1 MRTFPSLRT
10 ISATGALLLATP
22 AMAQVVPGGPPAV
35 GVVKAEPRPMTE
47 STEINGRIQARER
60 VDLIARVTAFM
71 NERLFTEGA
80 EVKKGQLLYRLERAP
95 FEADVEVKEA
105 AVAQARAQL
114 ENADLT
120 LKRAQE
126 LLDKNSGTQV
136 AVDSALAS
144 QRVAAAQVKAAEAQ
158 LHQSQINLD
167 YTEIKSPIDGII
179 GRTSVTVGNVVGPTS
194 GALATV
200 VSADP
205 MYVTFPVSV
214 RRVIELR
221 ERYADKGG
229 FDAVKI
235 RLRLPTGELYGPIGK
250 LDFVDIGVAQ
260 DTDTMTLRGTIPNPV
275 IQKVGDSNLYELSDA
290 EFVTVSLEAV
300 EPLKVL
306 AVPRA
311 ALLSDQ
317 QGDYLYVVN
326 DKNVAEQRRV
336 KLGQSTP
343 DIAAVTEGLKPG
355 EQVVVEGIQRVRPN
369 LVVAPGPA
377 SQTTPRAR

>member
-1 MRTFPSLRT
+1 M
-10 ISATGALLLATP
+10 IIVTGALLFATS
-22 AMAQVVPGGPPAV
+22 AMAQVAPSAPPAV

-47 STEINGRIQARER
+47 STDINGRIQARER

-80 EVKKGQLLYRLERAP
+80 DIKQGQLLYRLERAP

-120 LKRAQE
+120 LTRAQE
-126 LLDKNSGTQV
+126 LLAKNSGTQV

-144 QRVAAAQVKAAEAQ
+144 QRMAAAQVKAAEAQ

-167 YTEIKSPIDGII
+167 YTDIKSPIDGRI

-200 VSADP
+200 VSSDP

-235 RLRLPTGELYGPIGK
+235 RLRLPSGELYRQTGK

-260 DTDTMTLRGTIPNPV
+260 DTDTITLRGTISNPV
-275 IQKVGDSNLYELSDA
+275 VQTVGSSKLYELSDG

-317 QGDYLYVVN
+317 QGDYLFVVN

-369 LVVAPGPA
+369 LVVAPAPA
-377 SQTTPRAR
+377 SPTAPGAR